1 MKNSK
6 EILEIIQMVEMEGK
20 RAYMLGKQL
29 DISSVMTKLQLEFF
43 ANAARIKELLEK
55 NMGEKP
61 LDYESLPEQGIGL
74 DGNMDSKEREEE
86 KIITL
91 E

>member
-1 MKNSK
+1 
-6 EILEIIQMVEMEGK
+6 MVEMEGK

-74 DGNMDSKEREEE
+74 DGNLDSEEREEE

>member
-74 DGNMDSKEREEE
+74 DGNLDSEEREEE

>member
-1 MKNSK
+1 
-6 EILEIIQMVEMEGK
+6 MVEMEGK
-20 RAYMLGKQL
+20 RAYLSGKQL

-74 DGNMDSKEREEE
+74 DGNLDSEEREEE

>member
-1 MKNSK
+1 
-6 EILEIIQMVEMEGK
+6 
-20 RAYMLGKQL
+20 L
-29 DISSVMTKLQLEFF
+29 DIHHE
-43 ANAARIKELLEK
+43 NAAGKKWKKHIPI
-55 NMGEKP
+55 P

-74 DGNMDSKEREEE
+74 DGNLDSEEREEE